1 MKISISVNLEMTE
14 AEGLKLIEEEYKPHY
29 IKPKKN
35 TNNSNIR
42 NIVKNEISRQLRD
55 QMNQYQYGMVNPL
68 QQKNR

>member
-1 MKISISVNLEMTE
+1 MKISIGINLELTE
-14 AEGLKLIEEEYKPHY
+14 AEGLKIIEEEYKPHS
-29 IKPKKN
+29 IKPKN

-55 QMNQYQYGMVNPL
+55 QMNYQYGMVNQF

>member
-1 MKISISVNLEMTE
+1 MKISIGINLDMTE
-14 AEGLKLIEEEYKPHY
+14 AEGLRLIEEEYKPRY
-29 IKPKKN
+29 IKQPH
-35 TNNSNIR
+35 NNSNIR